1 MYIQSRKRREM
12 STYDPARYRPVPRK
26 NSGSK
31 SGWWSEAKKIEACT
45 IFIATG
51 SPTATAAAT
60 GVPIDTIR
68 KWREAAWWKEL
79 REQIQHEDEAAL
91 DSKTTKII
99 QKTMDLIADRVEN
112 GEYLFDQK
120 TGTIKR
126 MPMSAR
132 TATKVASDLFDKRQI
147 LRKQPTKIVEN
158 HNIADRINQLASE
171 FAKFSAAKTIEG
183 TVIPQEKED
192 AS

>member
-1 MYIQSRKRREM
+1 M
-12 STYDPARYRPVPRK
+12 SKYDPARYRPVPRK

-68 KWREAAWWKEL
+68 KWKKLQWKEL
-79 REQIQHEDEAAL
+79 QEQIQHEDEAAL

-99 QKTMDLIADRVEN
+99 
-112 GEYLFDQK
+112 
-120 TGTIKR
+120 
-126 MPMSAR
+126 
-132 TATKVASDLFDKRQI
+132 KRQWI
-147 LRKQPTKIVEN
+147 
-158 HNIADRINQLASE
+158 
-171 FAKFSAAKTIEG
+171 
-183 TVIPQEKED
+183 
-192 AS
+192 